1 MLPPELAKQLRLLEI
16 RTNKIVDGITGGAYR
31 SVFKGRG
38 IEFDE
43 VREYR
48 EGDDVRSID
57 WNVSARMNAP
67 FVKKFIEERELTVLL
82 LVDVSAS
89 GAYGS
94 AGKSKRRT
102 AAELAALLGFSAGQS
117 GDKVGLM
124 MFSDRVELYVPP
136 RSGRKHT
143 LRLVREVLA
152 HEAGSP
158 GTDIAAALREA
169 SMLMKK
175 RGIIFLL
182 SDLIDDH
189 DFSRELKLLNRRHDV
204 VAIGLYDP
212 VERQWPSALPLTVED
227 AESGECVEFTG
238 KTALTALN
246 SAMAEA
252 AAARRD
258 ACRRARV
265 DLVEIASGSDVL
277 KPVIDFFARRRRRQ
291 SAG

>member
-1 MLPPELAKQLRLLEI
+1 MLPPELAKQLHLLEI

-48 EGDDVRSID
+48 EGDDVRTID

-82 LVDVSAS
+82 LVDVSLS

-94 AGKSKRRT
+94 SGKSKRRT
-102 AAELAALLGFSAGQS
+102 AAELAALLGFSAGHA

-124 MFSDRVELYVPP
+124 IFSDKVELFVPP

-143 LRLVREVLA
+143 MRIVRDVLA
-152 HEAGSP
+152 YQGKSP
-158 GTDIAAALREA
+158 GTDISAALREA
-169 SMLMKK
+169 SMVMKK

-182 SDLIDDH
+182 SDLIDTR

-204 VAIGLYDP
+204 VAVGVYDP
-212 VERQWPSALPLTVED
+212 VERRWPDGMPLVAED
-227 AESGECVEFTG
+227 AESGEMVEFSG
-238 KTALTALN
+238 PDALSRLN
-246 SAMAEA
+246 LAMDSA
-252 AAARRD
+252 AAGRRE
-258 ACRRARV
+258 ACRKARV

-277 KPVIDFFARRRRRQ
+277 KPLIDFFARRRRRQ